1 MTNLITIVAAVAIL
15 FASPAVAD
23 MSGPCASIEIVKGIL
38 AQQGQSII
46 GFGQAPTK
54 EDGGGF
60 IVFLAA
66 DPAGN
71 WTMLFSGDGNTLCMA
86 AGGDGWTPVE
96 PPVPGKDT

>member
-54 EDGGGF
+54 EGGGF

-71 WTMLFSGDGNTLCMA
+71 WTMLFSGENNMLCMA